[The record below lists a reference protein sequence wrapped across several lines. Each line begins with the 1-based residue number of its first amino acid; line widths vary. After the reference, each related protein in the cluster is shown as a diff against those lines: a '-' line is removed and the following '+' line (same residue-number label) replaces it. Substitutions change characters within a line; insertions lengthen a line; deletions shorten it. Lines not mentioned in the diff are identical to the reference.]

1 MKVRTHNDVLFSA
14 GQNGIPEVTL
24 VTEHPEEIKY
34 AMSTGEVTVAPLPH
48 QSVLGDDY
56 EAILRNRLTI
66 SFGVVSLLTSIPCAL
81 AILSRFSV
89 TTRGIPPS
97 SILASSSR
105 ASADK
110 VRLVKVNKSEALIR
124 GSGIGST
131 CSISFSVCRPGPA
144 SSIFSPTD
152 SGDAVAGWILSVFS
166 VGFGEQVLRL
176 ATTLLRI
183 RRGFIFRSGKQPGTP
198 ADYCMIPE
206 HSATPGIMPPAVVIS
221 DHGKPTGC

>member
-1 MKVRTHNDVLFSA
+1 MASALPIRGLCAVEIQGLRSPGANVTKRCYVQRLEYGVRGVKL
-14 GQNGIPEVTL
+14 L
-24 VTEHPEEIKY
+24 TEHPEEIKY
-34 AMSTGEVTVAPLPH
+34 AMSTGEATVAPLPD

-110 VRLVKVNKSEALIR
+110 VRLVKVNKSEALIS
-124 GSGIGST
+124 GSAIGLA
-131 CSISFSVCRPGPA
+131 CSISRSACGPGPN
-144 SSIFSPTD
+144 SSVFSPTG
-152 SGDAVAGWILSVFS
+152 SGGAAAGWMSVFS
-166 VGFGEQVLRL
+166 VRFGEPILRL
-176 ATTLLRI
+176 AATLLRI
-183 RRGFIFRSGKQPGTP
+183 RRGFIFPLLEGEPGT
-198 ADYCMIPE
+198 AEII
-206 HSATPGIMPPAVVIS
+206 A
-221 DHGKPTGC
+221 